1 MKSTTELL
9 RLAESDPLVLSVSA
23 LTDFLWPD
31 FVRETKPQVNYFTD
45 RFEIRQLSRF
55 GKELFEFFYSGGEV
69 TPLVSF
75 DDMENYFRQKQNGER
90 PAMPKGYKPENSLW
104 NNILIDVTSSHFYAS
119 IQKNCLGR
127 HFESG
132 NTAVCVLNELSELLE
147 EIMSENNGVHAAMTT
162 MSQDLAD
169 IRQEFVEAMKQGDT
183 QKAAELRQKG
193 KELGQAIEDTLNEH
207 HDRYKADIDYSIEKA
222 QKEAQDIQ
230 EAMSNL
236 AGDHEGFGVRLDD
249 VKQKQALAQ
258 RLRKNK
264 RLVQLA
270 QKLGGLKQSWTKR
283 LRAKNQRSSYSDIVG
298 AKMTDD
304 VTKAFP
310 SEIALAATTKGK
322 ALFALKYSQKTILSK
337 DFEAK
342 TKEVDRGPVVM
353 YVDIS
358 GSMAGSSELW
368 SKAITYVIAEQCS
381 KDNREIQVHLFDTGI
396 NQSIIL
402 EPRSGSSEEVLQ
414 FLMAWFTRGG
424 TSFDQI
430 MKHAYSR
437 ADIDPKADML
447 IITDGECQVTDA
459 TVRKFNLFKDSK
471 KLDVHAFCIGKA
483 SNSLTKFCDTVHL
496 VDICEDAEN
505 SSLFQK
511 AIA

>member
-104 NNILIDVTSSHFYAS
+104 NNILIDVTSSHVYAS

-222 QKEAQDIQ
+222 QQEAQDIQ

-402 EPRSGSSEEVLQ
+402 EPRSGSSEEILQ

>member
-104 NNILIDVTSSHFYAS
+104 NNILIDVTSSHVYSS

-169 IRQEFVEAMKQGDT
+169 IRQQFVEAMKQGDT

-222 QKEAQDIQ
+222 QQEAQDIQ

>member
-9 RLAESDPLVLSVSA
+9 RLAGSDPLVLSVSA

-31 FVRETKPQVNYFTD
+31 FVRETKPQVKYFTD

-75 DDMENYFRQKQNGER
+75 DDMENYFRQKQNGET
-90 PAMPKGYKPENSLW
+90 PSMPKGYKPENAFW
-104 NNILIDVTSSHFYAS
+104 NNILIDVANSHIYAA
-119 IQKNCLGR
+119 IQQNCLGR

-147 EIMSENNGVHAAMTT
+147 EIMSEDNGVHAAMTS
-162 MSQDLAD
+162 MSQELAD
-169 IRQEFVEAMKQGDT
+169 IRQEFVEAMQQGDT

-193 KELGQAIEDTLNEH
+193 KELGQTIEDTLNEH

-222 QKEAQDIQ
+222 QQEAQDIQ

-249 VKQKQALAQ
+249 VKQKQELAQ
-258 RLRKNK
+258 RLSKNK
-264 RLVQLA
+264 RLIQLA
-270 QKLGGLKQSWTKR
+270 KKLGGLKQSWTKR
-283 LRAKNQRSSYSDIVG
+283 LRAKNQRSNFSDIVG
-298 AKMTDD
+298 AKMSDD

-310 SEIALAATTKGK
+310 SEIALAATSKGK
-322 ALFALKYSQKTILSK
+322 ALFAYKYSQKTILSK

-342 TKEVDRGPVVM
+342 TKDIDQGPVVM

-358 GSMAGSSELW
+358 GSMSGSSELW

-381 KDNREIQVHLFDTGI
+381 KDNREIQVHLFDTGV
-396 NQSIIL
+396 NQSIVL
-402 EPRSGSSEEVLQ
+402 EPRSQSSEELLE

-424 TSFDQI
+424 TSFDQV

-437 ADIDPKADML
+437 ADIDEKADIL

-459 TVRKFNLFKDSK
+459 TVRKFNLFKDSNQ
-471 KLDVHAFCIGKA
+471 LDVHAFCIGKK
-483 SNSLTKFCDTVHL
+483 SQSLMRFCDSVHL

-505 SSLFQK
+505 SALFQK
-511 AIA
+511 AIS

>member
-104 NNILIDVTSSHFYAS
+104 NNILIDVTSSHVYAS

-169 IRQEFVEAMKQGDT
+169 IRQKFVEAMKQGDT

-222 QKEAQDIQ
+222 QQEAQDIQ

-402 EPRSGSSEEVLQ
+402 EPRSGSSEEILQ

-511 AIA
+511 AIT

>member
-104 NNILIDVTSSHFYAS
+104 NNILIDVTSSHVYAS

-169 IRQEFVEAMKQGDT
+169 IRQKFVEAMKQGDT

-222 QKEAQDIQ
+222 QQEAQDIQ

-511 AIA
+511 AIT

>member
-222 QKEAQDIQ
+222 QQEAQDIQ

-402 EPRSGSSEEVLQ
+402 EPRSGSSEEILQ

-511 AIA
+511 AIT

>member
-222 QKEAQDIQ
+222 QQEAQDIQ

-402 EPRSGSSEEVLQ
+402 EPRSGSSEEILQ

>member
-1 MKSTTELL
+1 M
-9 RLAESDPLVLSVSA
+9 
-23 LTDFLWPD
+23 
-31 FVRETKPQVNYFTD
+31 
-45 RFEIRQLSRF
+45 
-55 GKELFEFFYSGGEV
+55 
-69 TPLVSF
+69 
-75 DDMENYFRQKQNGER
+75 
-90 PAMPKGYKPENSLW
+90 
-104 NNILIDVTSSHFYAS
+104 
-119 IQKNCLGR
+119 
-127 HFESG
+127 
-132 NTAVCVLNELSELLE
+132 NELSELFE
-147 EIMSENNGVHAAMTT
+147 EIMSEDNGVHAAMTT

-169 IRQEFVEAMKQGDT
+169 IRQKFVEAMKQGDT

-222 QKEAQDIQ
+222 QQEAQDIQ

-505 SSLFQK
+505 SSLFQR
-511 AIA
+511 AIT

>member
-104 NNILIDVTSSHFYAS
+104 NNILIDVTSSHVYAS

-169 IRQEFVEAMKQGDT
+169 IRQQFVEAMKQGDT

-222 QKEAQDIQ
+222 QQEAQDIQ

-505 SSLFQK
+505 SSLFQR
-511 AIA
+511 AIT

>member
-104 NNILIDVTSSHFYAS
+104 NNILIDVTSSHVYAS

-169 IRQEFVEAMKQGDT
+169 IRQEFVDAMKQGDT

-222 QKEAQDIQ
+222 QQEAQDIQ

-402 EPRSGSSEEVLQ
+402 EPRSGSSEEILQ